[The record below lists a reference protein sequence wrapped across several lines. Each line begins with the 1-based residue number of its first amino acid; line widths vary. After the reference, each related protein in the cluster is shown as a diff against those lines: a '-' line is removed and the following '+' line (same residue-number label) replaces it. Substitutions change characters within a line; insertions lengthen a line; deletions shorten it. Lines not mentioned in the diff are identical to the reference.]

1 VNVLNIH
8 KEDEMAIAAKLDE
21 FGKPAWIAA
30 VILGFVVFWPVGLAT
45 LAFLI
50 WSGRMGCSSKR
61 AGFAGFEGMG
71 AFRRGSFGRGW
82 GSNAG
87 PFQRTSGN
95 SAFDEYR
102 NETLK
107 RLEEE
112 EREFQD
118 FLEKLRAAKDKSEF
132 DQFMAD
138 RRGRSTQADVQSQD

>member
-1 VNVLNIH
+1 
-8 KEDEMAIAAKLDE
+8 MAIAAKLDE
-21 FGKPAWIAA
+21 LGKPAWIAA
-30 VILGFVVFWPVGLAT
+30 VVLGFMVFWPVGLAT

-61 AGFAGFEGMG
+61 AGIAGFEGFG
-71 AFRRGSFGRGW
+71 GFRRGGSFGRGW
-82 GSNAG
+82 GRTGRAG

-95 SAFDEYR
+95 AAFDDYR

-138 RRGRSTQADVQSQD
+138 RKGRSATGAETSDQS

>member
-1 VNVLNIH
+1 
-8 KEDEMAIAAKLDE
+8 MAIAAKLDE
-21 FGKPAWIAA
+21 MGKPAWIAA
-30 VILGFVVFWPVGLAT
+30 VILGFITFWPVGLAT

-71 AFRRGSFGRGW
+71 GFRRGGPFGGRGW
-82 GSNAG
+82 GRHSGAG

-95 SAFDEYR
+95 TAFDEYR

-138 RRGRSTQADVQSQD
+138 RKGRTVSPADVQSQD